1 MSFKILLLILFLSFL
16 SPIFSTCDGEL
27 YAINAT
33 GYSSCISKS
42 EKPSNFYVDE
52 ENKEIKPCYETC
64 DTCEQSGDA
73 ESNNCLTCA
82 PKYMKRPEIGETK
95 ECVVKCTYSY
105 YYTSYGQYKCHN
117 TSQCPEDAKYLV
129 REKNKCVDDCKND
142 DTYPFLYN
150 GECLSECPEDTKA
163 TNYVCQLV
171 NKNTCTMSNTTFE
184 LQLFLIGGGVNLIA
198 STYAK
203 EFNYTAKHI
212 SVYQNSAY
220 LILLYKDSNCIK
232 ELLEAPVVDFGDCY
246 EKVQRNYSL
255 TEDLIVALIEKYNS
269 KGAGNPV
276 TSYSFFHPKT
286 GDKLDAENICKD
298 DVIVVKENL
307 ANLISKSQNA
317 ENFNDQMD
325 LISQDINI
333 FDAEDRFFTDI
344 CYHFE
349 SPNGK
354 DVALTDRLQLYYP
367 NITLCDDGCNIKG
380 INLTGLE
387 CICECKFND
396 IMSNSLLTDN
406 ALVNGIAEEFSEI
419 IKASNI
425 LVMKCYKDLADINC
439 YKKSVGGFI
448 LMGIIF
454 ANIVFSAIFFGIDS
468 DKITAYIYY
477 LTEYYVMDIIDKK
490 EKEKN
495 KDNLINNDDDIN
507 VSNFKPLSKKKLTNK
522 KEPPKRKSD
531 VDDDGKKKLNGTKK
545 LKPIKII
552 SQHDYL
558 DEDKARSSAK
568 MNMKT
573 SKFNIKNKKETPLSL
588 KIQKFKKGSYQKTK
602 ELCGNV
608 DLTEYLS
615 EDLDS
620 LDYDDA
626 IKKDTRKYC
635 AYLSDRLKSKQIF
648 MDTFLNKEN
657 VKPLSIKC
665 MILLLNVDLYFLV
678 NGFFFSES
686 YVSERFHDE
695 SKESFFSFIPRAISR
710 FFYTTCVSV
719 IVTLVVDCIFI
730 EEKKIKGV
738 FLREK
743 EDPFTMKYEISVI
756 IEGMIKRYKVFIV
769 VVFVINVISWYYV
782 FCFNNVYPHM
792 TGEWIKSSIAI
803 IIIMQILSTLVC
815 ILEASLRFM
824 SFSCKSEKIYKVS
837 LYLQ

>member
-1 MSFKILLLILFLSFL
+1 MSFKNLLPLLFLSLF
-16 SPIFSTCDGEL
+16 SPISSSCTNGQI
-27 YAINAT
+27 AINAT
-33 GYSSCISKS
+33 DYPSCIYKGAQPTS
-42 EKPSNFYVDE
+42 FYLDE
-52 ENKEIKPCYETC
+52 AANEYKPCYETC
-64 DTCEQSGDA
+64 DTCTEGGDA
-73 ESNNCLTCA
+73 DNNNCLTCA
-82 PKYMKRPEIGETK
+82 PKYMFRPEVGDTT

-129 REKNKCVDDCKND
+129 REKNKCIDDCKND
-142 DTYPFLYN
+142 DTYRYLYN
-150 GECLSECPEDTKA
+150 GECLSECPEDTKD
-163 TNYVCQLV
+163 NNFVCQLV
-171 NKNTCTMSNTTFE
+171 NTDSCTVSNTTFE

-198 STYAK
+198 TTYAK
-203 EFNYTAKHI
+203 EFNYTTKHI
-212 SVYQNSAY
+212 SIYQNSAY
-220 LILLYKDSNCIK
+220 LIVLYKDSSCIK
-232 ELLEAPVVDFGDCY
+232 ELLEAPVIDFGDCY
-246 EKVQRNYSL
+246 GKVQKNYSIS
-255 TEDLIVALIEKYNS
+255 DYLIVALIEKYNS
-269 KGAGNPV
+269 KGVGNPV

-286 GDKLDAENICKD
+286 GEKLDAENICKD

-307 ANLISKSQNA
+307 AELISKSQNA
-317 ENFNDQMD
+317 DKFDEQMD
-325 LISQDINI
+325 LIGQDINI

-425 LVMKCYKDLADINC
+425 LVMKCYKDLGDASC

-448 LMGIIF
+448 LIGIICT
-454 ANIVFSAIFFGIDS
+454 NIIFSGIFFGIDA
-468 DKITAYIYY
+468 DKITSYIYY

-490 EKEKN
+490 DKDKN
-495 KDNLINNDDDIN
+495 KDNLINNDDDVN
-507 VSNFKPLSKKKLTNK
+507 VSNFKPLTKKRLTNK

-531 VDDDGKKKLNGTKK
+531 LEDEGKKKLNGTKK

-552 SQHDYL
+552 NQNDYL
-558 DEDKARSSAK
+558 DEEKGRSSAK
-568 MNMKT
+568 MTMKS
-573 SKFNIKNKKETPLSL
+573 SKLNGKSKKEILSL
-588 KIQKFKKGSYQKTK
+588 KIQKFKKGSYEKTK

-608 DLTEYLS
+608 DLNEYLS

-635 AYLSDRLKSKQIF
+635 EYLSDRLKSKQIF

-665 MILLLNVDLYFLV
+665 MILLLNLNLYFLV

-695 SKESFFSFIPRAISR
+695 SEETFFSFIPRSISR

-719 IVTLVVDCIFI
+719 IVSLVVDCIFI
-730 EEKKIKGV
+730 EEKKVKGV

-743 EDPFTMKYEISVI
+743 EDPFTLKYEISVI
-756 IEGMIKRYKVFIV
+756 IEGMIKRYKIFII

-792 TGEWIKSSIAI
+792 TNEWIKSSIAI
-803 IIIMQILSTLVC
+803 IIIMQVLSTLVC
-815 ILEASLRFM
+815 ILETSLRFI
-824 SFSCKSEKIYKVS
+824 SFRCKSEKIYKVS

>member
-1 MSFKILLLILFLSFL
+1 MSSKNLLPLLFLSFL
-16 SPIFSTCDGEL
+16 SFVSDCEEGE
-27 YAINAT
+27 YSINFT
-33 GYSSCISKS
+33 DYPPCIT
-42 EKPSNFYVDE
+42 EDQKPSNFYKDGNE
-52 ENKEIKPCYETC
+52 FKPCYETC
-64 DTCEQSGDA
+64 STCSEGGDA
-73 ESNNCLTCA
+73 KSNKCDSCA
-82 PKYMKRPEIGETK
+82 PKYMFRPEINNTK

-105 YYTSYGQYKCHN
+105 YYTFYGQYKCHN

-129 REKNKCVDDCKND
+129 REKNKCIDDCIND
-142 DTYPFLYN
+142 DKYKYLYN
-150 GECLSECPEDTKA
+150 GECLSQCPEDTQSN
-163 TNYVCQLV
+163 NYVCQLT
-171 NKNTCTMSNTTFE
+171 NKDSCTVSNSTFE
-184 LQLFLIGGGVNLIA
+184 LQLFLIGGGVSLIA

-203 EFNYTAKHI
+203 EFNYTSKHI
-212 SVYQNSAY
+212 SIYQNSAY
-220 LILLYKDSNCIK
+220 LIILYKDSSCIK
-232 ELLEAPVVDFGDCY
+232 ELIDAPVIDFGECY
-246 EKVQRNYSL
+246 GKVQKNYSIS
-255 TEDLIVALIEKYNS
+255 DYLIVALIEKYNS
-269 KGAGNPV
+269 KGSGNPV

-286 GDKLDAENICKD
+286 GEKLDAENICKD

-307 ANLISKSQNA
+307 KELISNS
-317 ENFNDQMD
+317 ENSDKFDEQMD
-325 LISQDINI
+325 LIGQDINI

-354 DVALTDRLQLYYP
+354 DVALADRLQLYFP

-425 LVMKCYKDLADINC
+425 LVIKCYKDLGDGKC
-439 YKKSVGGFI
+439 YKKSVGSFI
-448 LMGIIF
+448 LIGIIA
-454 ANIVFSAIFFGIDS
+454 ANIIFSGIFFGIDS
-468 DKITAYIYY
+468 DKITTYIYY
-477 LTEYYVMDIIDKK
+477 LTEYYVMDIVNKK

-495 KDNLINNDDDIN
+495 NDNLINNDDIN
-507 VSNFKPLSKKKLTNK
+507 VYNFKPLSKKKLTSK
-522 KEPPKRKSD
+522 KEPPKRKTSA
-531 VDDDGKKKLNGTKK
+531 DDEGRKKLNGTKR

-552 SQHDYL
+552 NQHEYL
-558 DEDKARSSAK
+558 DEDKGRSTSK
-568 MNMKT
+568 MSVKT
-573 SKFNIKNKKETPLSL
+573 SKHNTKRQNEDPLNL
-588 KIQKFKKGSYQKTK
+588 KIQKFKKGSYEKSK

-608 DLTEYLS
+608 DLTEYLND
-615 EDLDS
+615 DLDT

-635 AYLSDRLKSKQIF
+635 EYLSDRLKSKQIF
-648 MDTFLNKEN
+648 MDTFFNKEN
-657 VKPLSIKC
+657 VKPLSIKS
-665 MILLLNVDLYFLV
+665 MILLLNVDLYFIV
-678 NGFFFSES
+678 NGLFFSES

-695 SKESFFSFIPRAISR
+695 TPETFFSFIPRAISR

-743 EDPFTMKYEISVI
+743 EDPFTIKYEISVI
-756 IEGMIKRYKVFIV
+756 IEGMIKRYKIFIIV
-769 VVFVINVISWYYV
+769 VFFMNVISWYYV

-792 TGEWIKSSIAI
+792 TVEWIKSSIAI
-803 IIIMQILSTLVC
+803 IIIMQILSTLLC
-815 ILEASLRFM
+815 ILESSLRFI
-824 SFSCKSEKIYKVS
+824 SFRCKSEKIYKVS